1 MPSVSSRPAA
11 FACAGSWTSEPPGE
25 YLLSATSFPPLREPL
40 SGVDHA
46 WLRMDHPTNLMMI
59 NGVLVLDE
67 SVDVDRLRRILRER
81 LLPIHRF
88 HQKVVR
94 PPDGG
99 HPYWV
104 EDTAF
109 DLDAHLVEEAL
120 PAPGDDAALQAVVN
134 RLIVTPLDPERPLWQ
149 FHLLSGYRGRASVL
163 LGRLHH
169 CIGDGVGLL
178 LVLLSLTDLQGEGE
192 TERTVEVNPFTT
204 LLSHGPQAAL
214 EEARRLAEKVM
225 PDGMNLLLKPFEAL
239 QATNRWLKGAA
250 ATAALSRLTMLPPDP
265 KTRFR
270 GRLTVPK
277 RVAWSR
283 AIPIAEVKLV
293 QRQLGGTINDVLLAA
308 MTGAL
313 RRYLDRSGPVAEGL
327 NFRAAMPVSLRPLE
341 KMADLGNEFGLAF
354 LSLPVG
360 LRDAKTRLEELARR
374 SSRLKSSV
382 DPIVVLALLK
392 AIGLAPRAVQ
402 NLVVNLFAMKTTAVM
417 TNVPGPRDTLYLA
430 GKPIRDII
438 FWVPQAGKVG
448 LGISIFSYAGHVR
461 LGVGTDAGLVPDPE
475 VIVEEF
481 HQEFAEMRRS

>member
-1 MPSVSSRPAA
+1 MSAIVSL
-11 FACAGSWTSEPPGE
+11 PP
-25 YLLSATSFPPLREPL
+25 REPL

-59 NGVLVLDE
+59 NGILVLDQD
-67 SVDVDRLRRILRER
+67 VDVERLRRNFRER
-81 LLPIHRF
+81 LLPIRRF

-94 PPDGG
+94 PADGG
-99 HPYWV
+99 HPYWE
-104 EDTAF
+104 EDADF
-109 DLDAHLVEEAL
+109 ELSHHLVEAAL
-120 PAPGDDAALQAVVN
+120 PAPGDDAALKEVIN
-134 RLIVTPLDPERPLWQ
+134 GLMSSPLDPERPLWQ
-149 FHLLSGYRGRASVL
+149 FHLLSGYQGNASVL

-178 LVLLSLTDLQGEGE
+178 LVLLSLTDLHANSELVG
-192 TERTVEVNPFTT
+192 EVNPFTV

-239 QATNRWLKGAA
+239 QATNPWLKGAA
-250 ATAALSRLTMLPPDP
+250 AAASLSRLTFLPPDP
-265 KTRFR
+265 RTRFR
-270 GRLTVPK
+270 GKLTVPK

-283 AIPIAEVKLV
+283 AIPISEVKLV
-293 QRQLGGTINDVLLAA
+293 QQQLGGTINDVLLAA

-313 RRYLDRSGPVAEGL
+313 RRYLDRSGPVPAGL

-341 KMADLGNEFGLAF
+341 KMADLGNQFGLAF

-360 LRDAKTRLEELARR
+360 LRDARERLAELARR

-392 AIGLAPRAVQ
+392 AIGLAPRFIQ

-481 HQEFAEMRRS
+481 HQEFAAMHRG

>member
-1 MPSVSSRPAA
+1 LTAN
-11 FACAGSWTSEPPGE
+11 TPP
-25 YLLSATSFPPLREPL
+25 PREPL

-59 NGVLVLDE
+59 NGVLVLDQR
-67 SVDVDRLRRILRER
+67 VDAERLRQTFRER
-81 LLPIHRF
+81 LLPIRRF

-94 PPDGG
+94 PADGG
-99 HPYWV
+99 HPYWE
-104 EDTAF
+104 EDADF
-109 DLDAHLVEEAL
+109 ELNHHLVEAVL
-120 PAPGDDAALQAVVN
+120 PAPGDDAALKEVIN
-134 RLIVTPLDPERPLWQ
+134 GLMSSPLDPARPLWQ
-149 FHLLSGYRGRASVL
+149 FHLLSGYQGHASVL

-178 LVLLSLTDLQGEGE
+178 LVLLSLTDLHAEGAG
-192 TERTVEVNPFTT
+192 VGGAGEVNPFTT
-204 LLSHGPQAAL
+204 LLSPGPQTNL

-239 QATNRWLKGAA
+239 QATNPWLKGAA
-250 ATAALSRLTMLPPDP
+250 ATAALSRLTFLPPDP
-265 KTRFR
+265 RTRFR
-270 GRLTVPK
+270 GKLTVPK

-283 AIPIAEVKLV
+283 AIPISEVKLV
-293 QRQLGGTINDVLLAA
+293 QQQLGGTINDVLLAA

-313 RRYLDRSGPVAEGL
+313 RRYLDRFGPVPSRL

-341 KMADLGNEFGLAF
+341 KMAELGNEFGLAF

-360 LRDAKTRLEELARR
+360 LRDAGARLAELARR
-374 SSRLKSSV
+374 SSRLKRSV
-382 DPIVVLALLK
+382 DPIVVLGLLK
-392 AIGLAPRAVQ
+392 AIGLAPRAIQ
-402 NLVVNLFAMKTTAVM
+402 NLVVDLFAMKTTAVM

-481 HQEFAEMRRS
+481 HQEFAEMHRG